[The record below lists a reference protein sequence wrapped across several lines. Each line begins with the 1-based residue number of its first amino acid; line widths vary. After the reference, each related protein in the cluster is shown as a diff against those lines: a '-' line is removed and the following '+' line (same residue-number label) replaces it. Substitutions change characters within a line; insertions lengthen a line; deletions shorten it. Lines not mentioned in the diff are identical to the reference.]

1 MFQFLYHCSFVCQFF
16 LHYYWYFYNSNQSS
30 GGVLQKVCAKIFSKF
45 IRKHLCYS
53 LILNEVADLRSLTLL
68 TKRFQH
74 RCSLMNF
81 ANFPIPLSSKKK
93 KKKTFRRL
101 VLHKHS
107 FRLLSHDD
115 LLLFQKRCHIYF
127 PAEYV
132 LGLIWRLET
141 SASSKFQTLTQ
152 KPLGYFQPS
161 WTSTMELF
169 LQK

>member
-93 KKKTFRRL
+93 KKKKPSGGWFCINTRSVYCPTMTFCFFRKDVTYIFQLNMFL
-101 VLHKHS
+101 V
-107 FRLLSHDD
+107 
-115 LLLFQKRCHIYF
+115 
-127 PAEYV
+127 
-132 LGLIWRLET
+132 
-141 SASSKFQTLTQ
+141 
-152 KPLGYFQPS
+152 
-161 WTSTMELF
+161 
-169 LQK
+169 